1 MIEKG
6 ANKILRV
13 INDALAEAEAFDM
26 VVNQPVKRFCPL
38 INGECRRHEC
48 MWYLSNGRCAIAV
61 MAVRLDDLTAGV
73 PVIRLFPECDKD
85 E

>member
-1 MIEKG
+1 MSES
-6 ANKILRV
+6 ILGV
-13 INDALAEAEAFDM
+13 EPKE
-26 VVNQPVKRFCPL
+26 PVKRFCPL

-48 MWYLSNGRCAIAV
+48 MWYLANGQCAISV
-61 MAVRLDDLTAGV
+61 MAVRLDGLTAGV